1 MTSRIVGLY
10 VLGFCF
16 LTVGLLD
23 AAQDQKKRSGM
34 ITGVLKSQKKSP
46 NGKNSIIE
54 VLAPGEE
61 KARSYRV
68 QYDPKVKGPIEP
80 VLKAVRASNVGDTVQ
95 FEWVDT
101 GEGLAI
107 TSFQVLKKGAGGKK
121 DEKKKEEGKKDGK

>member
-1 MTSRIVGLY
+1 MTTKVAALY

-16 LTVGLLD
+16 LTAGLLD

-34 ITGVLKSQKKSP
+34 ITGVLKSQKKTP

-68 QYDPKVKGPIEP
+68 GYDKKVKGPIEP
-80 VLKAVRASNVGDTVQ
+80 VLKAVRAANVGDTVQ

-107 TSFQVLKKGAGGKK
+107 TSFQVLKKGA
-121 DEKKKEEGKKDGK
+121 EKKEERKKEDK

>member
-1 MTSRIVGLY
+1 MTPKAFGLA
-10 VLGFCF
+10 VVAFCF

-80 VLKAVRASNVGDTVQ
+80 VLKAVRAANVGDTVQ

-107 TSFQVLKKGAGGKK
+107 TSFQVLKKAG
-121 DEKKKEEGKKDGK
+121 EKKEERKKEEK

>member
-1 MTSRIVGLY
+1 MTPKALGL
-10 VLGFCF
+10 VLIAFCF
-16 LTVGLLD
+16 LAVGLLD

-46 NGKNSIIE
+46 NGKNSIVEI
-54 VLAPGEE
+54 LAPGEE

-80 VLKAVRASNVGDTVQ
+80 VLKAVRAANVGDTVQ

-107 TSFQVLKKGAGGKK
+107 TSFQVLKKAG
-121 DEKKKEEGKKDGK
+121 EKKEERKKEEK